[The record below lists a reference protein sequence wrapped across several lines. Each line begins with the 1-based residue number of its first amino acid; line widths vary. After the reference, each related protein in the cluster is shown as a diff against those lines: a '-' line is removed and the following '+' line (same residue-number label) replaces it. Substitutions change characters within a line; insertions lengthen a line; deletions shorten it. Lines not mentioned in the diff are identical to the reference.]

1 MLMTK
6 GLDLKIL
13 YTLLIAVSG
22 IVLTIGAASALMVYA
37 ENLEVDNGA
46 GDSSIK
52 VISSTGD
59 SKIILEDQGVRT
71 WSVMTDDGKKKFQI
85 TDETKNKVRLTI
97 KKGGQVGIGTAG
109 PTEKLDVNGNVRM
122 RFDANIGGDLNVN
135 GVITGAYISTLEATI
150 LDLQTRLAALESG
163 TDQTVPMV
171 SMVLSNEGMIETN
184 GAMISN
190 NAGNI
195 TLNQVEIAA
204 NTEAIES
211 GGGGGPVCDANGDGA
226 ITDDEMFA
234 YIESEGNPFG
244 NTLFDIVQY
253 INIVEGNINSSMENG
268 ILDTSEE
275 ISEFNSFILIPSG
288 ITTCPAG

>member
-37 ENLEVDNGA
+37 ENLEVDNQT

-52 VISSTGD
+52 VTSSTGD

-85 TDETKNKVRLTI
+85 TDENVNKPRLTI
-97 KKGGQVGIGTAG
+97 KKTGQVGIGTAN
-109 PTEKLDVNGNVRM
+109 PQAKLHVAGTFKTNG
-122 RFDANIGGDLNVN
+122 DANIGGDLNVN
-135 GVITGAYISTLEATI
+135 GVLTGAYIATLEATI

-195 TLNQVEIAA
+195 TLNQEEIAA
-204 NTEAIES
+204 NAAAIEE
-211 GGGGGPVCDANGDGA
+211 GGGGPNVCNPDGDSE
-226 ITDDEMFA
+226 ITAQEIKDYLDSVGISFTTNS
-234 YIESEGNPFG
+234 IKNKIGNAENAAG
-244 NTLFDIVQY
+244 TLVPNF
-253 INIVEGNINSSMENG
+253 
-268 ILDTSEE
+268 ILDDAQEVAA
-275 ISEFNSFILIPSG
+275 FNSIFMIPVAG
-288 ITTCPAG
+288 ISCTYL

>member
-22 IVLTIGAASALMVYA
+22 IVLTIGAASALMVYT

-52 VISSTGD
+52 VTSSTGD

-85 TDETKNKVRLTI
+85 TDETKNKPRLTI

-195 TLNQVEIAA
+195 TLNQVEIAVNA
-204 NTEAIES
+204 AAIEE
-211 GGGGGPVCDANGDGA
+211 GDGGPNPCNPDGDSVITPAEMTAHINNNGVDWDEFNTSQA
-226 ITDDEMFA
+226 ISIA
-234 YIESEGNPFG
+234 
-244 NTLFDIVQY
+244 
-253 INIVEGNINSSMENG
+253 EGNIASPMENG
-268 ILDTSEE
+268 QLDTAEE
-275 ISEFNSFILIPSG
+275 VNEFNGRFLIPNG
-288 ITTCPAG
+288 IPACVFP